1 MIGFWAKYSINF
13 CPYRSLGKN
22 VRELTHQS
30 IRSHHPCIG
39 KAVPIIF
46 EVESIHSI
54 SKEIFFFVQFIRRT
68 LRTGNPL
75 LQWKFLEI
83 SLEEDKNICRN
94 SSPEGA
100 IAASKTLLL
109 NLAPSWGWYSKHTCK
124 HCQIYIIFLLVIEF
138 VNFDFDFEDG
148 SERNKSY
155 WIGW

>member
-1 MIGFWAKYSINF
+1 MSIQIIGKK
-13 CPYRSLGKN
+13 CPRTHSPVSRS
-22 VRELTHQS
+22 S
-30 IRSHHPCIG
+30 SHHPCISV
-39 KAVPIIF
+39 KQCQSFLKLSLYIPFLTKYFYSLCV
-46 EVESIHSI
+46 VLT
-54 SKEIFFFVQFIRRT
+54 RT
-68 LRTGNPL
+68 LRSGNPL

-83 SLEEDKNICRN
+83 GLEEDKNICQN

-100 IAASKTLLL
+100 IAARKTLPL
-109 NLAPSWGWYSKHTCK
+109 NLAPSWGWNSKHTCK

>member
-1 MIGFWAKYSINF
+1 MSENSLTSQFVVTIHASVKQCQSFLKLSLYIPFLKKYF
-13 CPYRSLGKN
+13 SLYN
-22 VRELTHQS
+22 LYV
-30 IRSHHPCIG
+30 
-39 KAVPIIF
+39 
-46 EVESIHSI
+46 
-54 SKEIFFFVQFIRRT
+54 RT

-83 SLEEDKNICRN
+83 GLEEDKNICIN

-138 VNFDFDFEDG
+138 VNFDFEFEDG

>member
-1 MIGFWAKYSINF
+1 MSENSLTSQFVVTIHASVKQCQSFLKLSLYIPFLKKYF
-13 CPYRSLGKN
+13 SLYN
-22 VRELTHQS
+22 LYV
-30 IRSHHPCIG
+30 
-39 KAVPIIF
+39 
-46 EVESIHSI
+46 
-54 SKEIFFFVQFIRRT
+54 RT

-83 SLEEDKNICRN
+83 GLEEDKNICIN